1 MRPEPSVSA
10 SEYAYRA
17 LRAKIVSLELPP
29 SANAGEQAM
38 ADMLGVSRTPIREAL
53 SRLAMEGLVDI
64 YSRRGVVVAPIRMQ
78 AVESAQFVREVLEI
92 AIVREAAAQPDE
104 RAQLSIRQAVEE
116 QVLAVNT
123 GDRALFFEADEKMHR
138 QFCRMAGR
146 LPIWAQIGDAK
157 KHLDRLRRLSVQTID
172 LSKLLADHRLIVEA
186 IEAGRGDDAAEA
198 MRVHLR
204 RVLGDV
210 GEIRQRF
217 SQYFEAEDELG
228 QFDDTS
234 QG

>member
-1 MRPEPSVSA
+1 MKPEPSVSA

-17 LRAKIVSLELPP
+17 LRAKIIALELPP
-29 SANAGEQAM
+29 FANAGEQAM

-53 SRLAMEGLVDI
+53 SRLSMEGLVDI

-78 AVESAQFVREVLEI
+78 AVESAQFVREVLEV
-92 AIVREAAAQPDE
+92 AIVREAATRPDGHT
-104 RAQLSIRQAVEE
+104 QLSIRQAVEE
-116 QVLAVNT
+116 QVLAVDT

-172 LSKLLADHRLIVEA
+172 LSMLLADHRLIVEG
-186 IEAGRGDDAAEA
+186 IEAGDADAAADA
-198 MRVHLR
+198 MRLHLR

-210 GEIRQRF
+210 GGIRQRF
-217 SQYFEAEDELG
+217 PHYFDAEDEPV
-228 QFDDTS
+228 TPTEETV
-234 QG
+234 